1 MRLIVRNRPS
11 LHVWNVSD
19 YVKQT
24 QANIIKQDTNKYITL
39 QKIFRKIYLRHL
51 RDHQKLKTHQKNLDN
66 FVMMAQAPAQAIAD
80 YFHTKSKEFS
90 EEFLRITF

>member
-1 MRLIVRNRPS
+1 MRLIVRSRPS

-39 QKIFRKIYLRHL
+39 QRIFRKIYLRHL
-51 RDHQKLKTHQKNLDN
+51 RDHQKLRTHQKNLEN
-66 FVMMAQAPAQAIAD
+66 FVLLAPSPAQAITD
-80 YFHTKSKEFS
+80 YFHQKSKEFS